1 MIYFLILMFFFIYS
15 ALLFLI
21 ENFYIL
27 GFIFIFNLVVS
38 LLVKIPLKRHFKII
52 TRNILFVIFIT
63 LCNLLFSNT
72 FESIK
77 VGVRLFLVIDY
88 TYIMGCFFDEMTLR
102 IAFRYLFYPLKIFK
116 VNIDNLTLI
125 IVVSLT
131 FIPILRDEATM
142 IKYSL
147 KSKGFD
153 FKFKNVIKRP
163 HVYLI
168 TYFNNLLD
176 RIDELEKSLKLKAF

>member
-38 LLVKIPLKRHFKII
+38 LLVKIPLKRHFKVI
-52 TRNILFVIFIT
+52 TSNILFVIFIT

-102 IAFRYLFYPLKIFK
+102 MAFRYLLYPLKIFK
-116 VNIDNLTLI
+116 ANIDNLTLI
-125 IVVSLT
+125 IAVSLT
-131 FIPILRDEATM
+131 FIPVLRDEALM

-153 FKFKNVIKRP
+153 FKFKNLIKRP
-163 HVYLI
+163 HIYVI
-168 TYFNNLLD
+168 TFLNGLFD
-176 RIDELEKSLKLKAF
+176 RIDELEKTLKLKAF